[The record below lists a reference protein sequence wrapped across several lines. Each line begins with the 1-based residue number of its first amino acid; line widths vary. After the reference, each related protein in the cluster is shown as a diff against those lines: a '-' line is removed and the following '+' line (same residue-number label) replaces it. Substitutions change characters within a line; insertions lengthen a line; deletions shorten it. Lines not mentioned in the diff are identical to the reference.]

1 MTITKSISIYMNREE
16 HLMKTFPLKD
26 GTTYIQNLDKHM
38 SKKKEDKGKL
48 FHKLHQLQKRVTRW
62 ITNGYFDKAKEGQ
75 HREKELLEKIKGKP
89 KK

>member
-1 MTITKSISIYMNREE
+1 
-16 HLMKTFPLKD
+16 
-26 GTTYIQNLDKHM
+26 M

-62 ITNGYFDKAKEGQ
+62 ITNGYFDKVKEGQ